1 MPRTVIPPRSH
12 RRVPARTAAVRDPLP
27 LMMKAGLAAGIAL
40 AALCLALP
48 VRAEGP
54 PAELEAGLA
63 KVDAGLMHQLATDPG
78 IIAAIRAQ
86 NTANAGLTEADI
98 LARDKVWRA
107 EVGTASTPTISAVA
121 ANPASAILHKAKEG
135 SEGLITEAFV
145 MDNRGLNVGMSD
157 TTSDYWQ
164 GDEPKWQETFLKG
177 PGARHVSDVDFD
189 DSSQTYIIQLS
200 EPVIDPDS
208 GKPIGALTLG
218 LDAEALGN
226 L

>member
-1 MPRTVIPPRSH
+1 MSRTVIPPRSD
-12 RRVPARTAAVRDPLP
+12 RRPLARATVREPLP
-27 LMMKAGLAAGIAL
+27 LVMKAGLAAGIAL

-48 VRAEGP
+48 VRADGP
-54 PAELEAGLA
+54 PAELEAGLT
-63 KVDAGLMHQLATDPG
+63 KVDAGVMHQLVTDPG

-86 NTANAGLTEADI
+86 NAAHAGLSEADI
-98 LARDKVWRA
+98 LARDKAWRA
-107 EVGTASTPTISAVA
+107 EVGAASTPTISGVTS
-121 ANPASAILHKAKEG
+121 NPASAILHKAKEA

-157 TTSDYWQ
+157 VTSDYWQ
-164 GDEPKWQETFLKG
+164 GDEPKWQQTFLKG
-177 PGARHVSDVDFD
+177 PDGRHVSDVDFD

>member
-1 MPRTVIPPRSH
+1 MPRTVVPPHSH
-12 RRVPARTAAVRDPLP
+12 RDTSARTATRDPLP

-63 KVDAGLMHQLATDPG
+63 KVDAGVMHQLVTDPG
-78 IIAAIRAQ
+78 IIAAIRTQ
-86 NTANAGLTEADI
+86 NGANAGLTEADI

-107 EVGTASTPTISAVA
+107 EVGTASTPTISSVA

-135 SEGLITEAFV
+135 SAGLITEAFV

-189 DSSQTYIIQLS
+189 DSSQSYIIQLS
-200 EPVIDPDS
+200 QTVIDPDS